1 MRFRYIAGALVI
13 ALLLVGAAGCSS
25 QPTTSPDQATQPA
38 GGAQGATDQADKL
51 VGVTWSCY
59 EFKVAGAPQ
68 TVPEDTPITAE
79 FGADGTLSGK
89 SGVNTYNTTYTTDAD
104 SMTIGPDI
112 ATTKMAG
119 PEAAMTMESNYLTTL
134 PTTVRYNI
142 VENGDLVL
150 LDAAD
155 AAVARY
161 RPGQ

>member
-1 MRFRYIAGALVI
+1 LIAM
-13 ALLLVGAAGCSS
+13 LLVAVTGCAQPSEPAG
-25 QPTTSPDQATQPA
+25 QATQPA
-38 GGAQGATDQADKL
+38 TGDQGATDQADKL
-51 VGVTWSCY
+51 VGVTWNCF

-79 FGADGTLSGK
+79 FGADGTMSGS
-89 SGVNTYNTTYTTDAD
+89 SGVNTYNTKYTTDAD
-104 SMTIGPDI
+104 SMTIGPEI
-112 ATTKMAG
+112 ASTKMAG

-142 VENGDLVL
+142 LDSGELVL

-161 RPGQ
+161 RPAE